1 MVVVT
6 NTSRLKKRWVLVS
19 ASVAMLFMR
28 YLTRWPQLNPAVSEH
43 LAQAA
48 SDSNNSLVINT
59 LIARD
64 DTDLSRANKVL
75 MGKLLAADMEKRAIV
90 RERQQLVAEVAE
102 LKGKPR
108 THSHVEKG
116 FAVPKGTVVDGVADD
131 AATEGCISSLCKAFA
146 DVIASQPAAIVGR
159 AMQFLFNI

>member
-1 MVVVT
+1 MT

-19 ASVAMLFMR
+19 AAVDMLFMR
-28 YLTRWPQLNPAVSEH
+28 YLTRWPLLNPAVSEH

-48 SDSNNSLVINT
+48 SDSNNSLVIDT

-75 MGKLLAADMEKRAIV
+75 MGKLLAADVEKRAIV

-102 LKGKPR
+102 LKGKPM

-146 DVIASQPAAIVGR
+146 DVIASRPAAIVGR
-159 AMQFLFNI
+159 AMQLLFNI